1 MCGIFGFIN
10 YKNKPL
16 KNLSNLTNLLAEES
30 AVRGTD
36 ATGISFVSDDEI
48 CILKEAKSAYDI
60 SFKHSDSVKAL
71 IGHTRHSTQ
80 GSCKNN
86 QNNHPFLGHCKNA
99 EFSLAHNGVLLN
111 DTDLKI
117 KYNLPKTE
125 IKTDS
130 HVAVQ
135 LLEHKKRA
143 DSGQHKVHGRE
154 CAGQLFFFNP

>member
-10 YKNKPL
+10 YKNKSI

-60 SFKHSDSVKAL
+60 SFKHSDNVKAL
-71 IGHTRHSTQ
+71 IGHTRHTTQ

-130 HVAVQ
+130 YVAVQ
-135 LLEHKKRA
+135 LLERQNELTP
-143 DSGQHKVHGRE
+143 DSIKFMAENVQGSFSFSQ
-154 CAGQLFFFNP
+154 